1 MLTKKA
7 QYALYALRY
16 LALKKDKGPVLIK
29 EIVES
34 EFLPQKFIE
43 AILVELKKAGFVNSK
58 KGKDGG
64 FYLIKEPKEIN
75 FADIVRI
82 FDGAIALL
90 PCATYKYYER
100 CNKCL
105 NEDKCGLR
113 NVVKEIRDKTVAIMK
128 ELTLQDVIDR
138 DKTGRYFK

>member
-16 LALKKDKGPVLIK
+16 LAFKKDKGPILIK
-29 EIVES
+29 EIAEA

-43 AILVELKKAGFVNSK
+43 AILVDLKNAGFVNSK
-58 KGKDGG
+58 KGKNGG
-64 FYLIKEPKEIN
+64 YYLIKEPKEIN
-75 FADIVRI
+75 FADIIRI

-90 PCATYKYYER
+90 PCATYKFYE
-100 CNKCL
+100 KC
-105 NEDKCGLR
+105 DKCQNDDNCGLR
-113 NVVKEIRDKTVAIMK
+113 NVVKEIRNKTVAIMK